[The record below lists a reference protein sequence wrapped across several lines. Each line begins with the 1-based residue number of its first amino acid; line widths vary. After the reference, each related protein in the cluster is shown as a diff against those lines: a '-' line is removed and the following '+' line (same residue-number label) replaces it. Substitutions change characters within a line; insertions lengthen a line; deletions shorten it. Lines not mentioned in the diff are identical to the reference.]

1 MTLSLVAGT
10 EFASATVCDE
20 GPGIAPEDQQ
30 RIFER
35 FEQAHTGGGAGLGL
49 AIARRLARTMGG
61 DITLVSVPGQGA
73 RFTLSVPL
81 A

>member
-1 MTLSLVAGT
+1 VT
-10 EFASATVCDE
+10 DQ

-35 FEQAHTGGGAGLGL
+35 FERAKGLKAEPDLDWRSRFAAAHS
-49 AIARRLARTMGG
+49 MGG
-61 DITLVSVPGQGA
+61 DITSRANWGRAPASTVALPA
-73 RFTLSVPL
+73 